1 MPCRSTP
8 QKNKILLEKVP
19 FFIQVT
25 GLKKNKGTRSCP
37 RIWMHAL
44 ICQVS
49 KLIIKRSR
57 NNEASVVRKLEKKIK
72 ILIQRHGR
80 IWWRG
85 WIPYC
90 AFSSNGADGSGGYG
104 FFEQGDDGSVGAQIA
119 HVLGFFLRMAQQ
131 QSQILLNGRI
141 LHRTDPAADCV
152 PCPRRAISG
161 VKFCPVVA
169 AAGVAICCG
178 REEGRKKV
186 YRLLRGKIMNP
197 FFNWWQWFVANCLI

>member
-1 MPCRSTP
+1 
-8 QKNKILLEKVP
+8 
-19 FFIQVT
+19 
-25 GLKKNKGTRSCP
+25 
-37 RIWMHAL
+37 MHAL

-119 HVLGFFLRMAQQ
+119 DGLAHG
-131 QSQILLNGRI
+131 
-141 LHRTDPAADCV
+141 PAAIADSAQRAN
-152 PCPRRAISG
+152 PPPHGPGGGLCPMSSAGDLRRQVLPG
-161 VKFCPVVA
+161 C
-169 AAGVAICCG
+169 GGGRCCH
-178 REEGRKKV
+178 
-186 YRLLRGKIMNP
+186 LLR
-197 FFNWWQWFVANCLI
+197 